1 MVSIW
6 DFQNVA
12 SFGLYAALVLQGVY
26 SLRVVCMRSTG
37 EDGQQRKDD
46 GGRSSYHE
54 VVLSGFALLILP
66 FIPASNLLQT
76 VGFTVAER
84 VMYLPSMGFCILF
97 SLIFHSVSHA
107 VLRDKSHAIV
117 VDAAANAESSAKN
130 QDSPQRCKRYVCQ
143 TILLGI
149 MAGFGTRAYMRT
161 ADWDTELRLLDAGIW
176 AYPSNPKLFTNM
188 AIAVY
193 AVNDDRARSV
203 KAADWA
209 LHLKPDIHTAFTM
222 RGLCYKDL
230 GRLDQA
236 EADFRKAIS
245 IAPNAEASAR
255 TNLGIVKVQQA
266 QLIIDRV
273 ENLENNLGAAAR
285 GSRQQDRQ
293 RQQVVASDDKFSWA
307 EKVALEE
314 LVAEALQ
321 FAGSNPSVLQAAADI
336 YLKLGKPSLA
346 LVYLKAALRLRPSP
360 QLESAVQVLTAQVV
374 RA

>member
-6 DFQNVA
+6 DVQNVA
-12 SFGLYAALVLQGVY
+12 SFGLYAGLVFQGLY
-26 SLRVVCMRSTG
+26 SLRVVCIGSSQ
-37 EDGQQRKDD
+37 EDGQRKQSN
-46 GGRSSYHE
+46 GRYSFHE
-54 VVLSGFALLILP
+54 IALSGLAILILP
-66 FIPASNLLQT
+66 FIPASNMLQT

-97 SLIFHSVSHA
+97 SLTFHSVSHA
-107 VLRDKSHAIV
+107 VLSSGNSGTPNKSHTLDTT
-117 VDAAANAESSAKN
+117 VDAKSVTKNRTSSK
-130 QDSPQRCKRYVCQ
+130 RCTRYVCQ

-149 MAGFGTRAYMRT
+149 LAGFGTRAYMRT

-176 AYPSNPKLFTNM
+176 AYPGNPKLYTNL

-236 EADFRKAIS
+236 ESDFRRAIS

-255 TNLGIVKVQQA
+255 TNLGIVKIQQA
-266 QLIIDRV
+266 QLIVDRV
-273 ENLENNLGAAAR
+273 ENSAG
-285 GSRQQDRQ
+285 GSHQQNRPRRADHA
-293 RQQVVASDDKFSWA
+293 VVSSDDKFSRA
-307 EKVALEE
+307 EKVKAEE
-314 LVAEALQ
+314 LIAEALQ
-321 FAGSNPSVLQAAADI
+321 YASSNPSVLQAAADV

-346 LVYLKAALRLRPSP
+346 LVYLKAALRLRPSS
-360 QLESAVQVLTAQVV
+360 QLESAVQVLAAQIY
-374 RA
+374 